1 MSGYILNFMVYT
13 LAMVGVIYLCLIV
26 VKKSTNFESAPT
38 RKKSL
43 IKLES
48 KLNLSQR
55 KSVYILNVENE
66 RFLIASDTERTSF
79 LAKLEPKEI
88 ETETETEAELKSN
101 NQIQDLKTEEF
112 NFTIKNF
119 CTEKSN
125 FSKNLPF
132 LDETETR
139 IKRPEFSKNSESVFR
154 RLLAKI

>member
-88 ETETETEAELKSN
+88 ETETEAELKSN